1 MKINI
6 NLKQPKYV
14 IPALTYAP
22 VVALLYLGVDMFAP
36 VEEVKTSKMKTTT
49 YLNSE
54 LPTANV
60 KDNMG
65 SKKSNVE
72 NRFGNQFRDISAV
85 ENIDPFSD
93 MATKAD
99 YESKYSEEERARIEE
114 EQKTKEA
121 QKRFEELKNKVNENA
136 EKGKEIGRNGQFE
149 DYLTEEQRAELNA
162 IRNKKT
168 LEEFQRDLAK
178 IQNNGQMRL
187 EAQADM
193 IAHKVKGDSVLPR
206 QRQTR
211 DDTGEGD
218 VGDKPNAVHEL
229 AEDAKRNIVVK
240 KVKDS
245 SKYFNTLS
253 ENDKESN
260 LIKAIIDENIKAADG
275 SRVRLRLLD
284 DVEINGTTLPKGTYL
299 YASLS
304 GFGNQR
310 VKGKVESVMINDNIL
325 KIDLSIYDTDGLEGL
340 YVPSSSFRETA
351 KDVASA
357 ATQNNITMDGMSS
370 GTSIAQWANTAVQ
383 NAYSKVSNAISKAIK
398 KNKVKLK
405 YGTQVY
411 LVNSRQQRQR

>member
-187 EAQADM
+187 EAQAGM
-193 IAHKVKGDSVLPR
+193 IAHKIKGDSVLPR

-240 KVKDS
+240 KAKDS

-260 LIKAIIDENIKAADG
+260 LPVLWI
-275 SRVRLRLLD
+275 
-284 DVEINGTTLPKGTYL
+284 TLPQMGQT
-299 YASLS
+299 
-304 GFGNQR
+304 
-310 VKGKVESVMINDNIL
+310 
-325 KIDLSIYDTDGLEGL
+325 
-340 YVPSSSFRETA
+340 
-351 KDVASA
+351 
-357 ATQNNITMDGMSS
+357 
-370 GTSIAQWANTAVQ
+370 
-383 NAYSKVSNAISKAIK
+383 
-398 KNKVKLK
+398 
-405 YGTQVY
+405 
-411 LVNSRQQRQR
+411 